1 MSTLPKHLQQPGS
14 LSKYLDCETLKRTL
28 HFKKLI
34 ICTSSIS
41 GINYRLQHFQRCTMV
56 SSTNGSTEVKKPF
69 QRLPTGVVPS
79 HYKVFLR
86 PNLVDLI
93 FTGNVSVELDVV
105 QPTSELVCNAVDLK
119 VDSVKINGS
128 VHFSDMSF
136 FKLHFLKGQL

>member
-1 MSTLPKHLQQPGS
+1 
-14 LSKYLDCETLKRTL
+14 
-28 HFKKLI
+28 
-34 ICTSSIS
+34 
-41 GINYRLQHFQRCTMV
+41 MV

-136 FKLHFLKGQL
+136 LSYTF

>member
-1 MSTLPKHLQQPGS
+1 
-14 LSKYLDCETLKRTL
+14 
-28 HFKKLI
+28 
-34 ICTSSIS
+34 
-41 GINYRLQHFQRCTMV
+41 MV

-136 FKLHFLKGQL
+136 FKLQVLKGQL